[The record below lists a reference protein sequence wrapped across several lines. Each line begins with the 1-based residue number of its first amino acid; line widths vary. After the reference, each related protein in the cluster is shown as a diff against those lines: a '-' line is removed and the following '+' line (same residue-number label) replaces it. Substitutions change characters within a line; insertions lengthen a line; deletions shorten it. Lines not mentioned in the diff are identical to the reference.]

1 MDNESAKKA
10 SSYKKGD
17 LLRISSR
24 NGASNWF
31 VKQIDDKSN
40 SLTLSGEH
48 SNRPKKL
55 ILDKIDFK
63 NQFVSKIE
71 KAEMEV
77 REGEILRTS
86 SRMYEH
92 NIESNTDLKVK
103 KIVPG
108 FLVLKDGK
116 KSILMIKAS
125 LNGAPLKYGYTKSL
139 HTTSTKRYDTTVS
152 VLKPY
157 QTNKNNIFKIN
168 ALSKSSSIIVT
179 EDKEKAIKYSHRETN
194 RGSSISADNYSGLS
208 IEAGNILNRI
218 SETTAVFSK
227 QDYFKEA
234 ISNNKDYTQS
244 KLNTDIADALENG
257 YLIKKDY
264 SLKKPL
270 IIYHLSNEKMKSKN
284 INLRLDFELEQNSSL
299 KLIDFFSD
307 DSEKNFMNIF
317 YNFNLDKDAI
327 LKNYK
332 IDKSLNKN
340 LKYSFNNINQKQNSI
355 SETFIFSAGSDY
367 FKNEINCNLKGE
379 YSSAFINGIFSL
391 DDNKQHEIRTTINH
405 LVENTK
411 SYQLIKS
418 VLGKNTKSAYQGRIY
433 VDSKAQKTDGY
444 QLSKAILLDETSE
457 FNAKPELEIYAD
469 DVKCSHGSASGS
481 LDDNSIFYLMSR
493 GLNYKQAKGLLI
505 NGFLLDVI
513 EKITDAEIKDLLKK
527 MIGLKK

>member
-1 MDNESAKKA
+1 MKEQ
-10 SSYKKGD
+10 
-17 LLRISSR
+17 L
-24 NGASNWF
+24 
-31 VKQIDDKSN
+31 
-40 SLTLSGEH
+40 
-48 SNRPKKL
+48 
-55 ILDKIDFK
+55 KIDFNK
-63 NQFVSKIE
+63 IQEVSNFSNRDIE
-71 KAEMEV
+71 
-77 REGEILRTS
+77 I
-86 SRMYEH
+86 
-92 NIESNTDLKVK
+92 
-103 KIVPG
+103 
-108 FLVLKDGK
+108 K
-116 KSILMIKAS
+116 KSY
-125 LNGAPLKYGYTKSL
+125 LNKFIENGFPNRKQENWKFL
-139 HTTSTKRYDTTVS
+139 D
-152 VLKPY
+152 
-157 QTNKNNIFKIN
+157 IN
-168 ALSKSSSIIVT
+168 QI
-179 EDKEKAIKYSHRETN
+179 
-194 RGSSISADNYSGLS
+194 
-208 IEAGNILNRI
+208 
-218 SETTAVFSK
+218 
-227 QDYFKEA
+227 
-234 ISNNKDYTQS
+234 ISNNISDLSFYNDYSIENKIDPSIFIDDLEHNKIIFINGRVEKIDFSYEDKKQIEIIEDSYTIDKSENNNSLIDLNIALSNKHS
-244 KLNTDIADALENG
+244 KI
-257 YLIKKDY
+257 LIKKDY

-307 DSEKNFMNIF
+307 NSEKNFMNIF
-317 YNFNLDKDAI
+317 YNFNLDRDAI

-355 SETFIFSAGSDY
+355 SETFVFSAGSDY